1 MTETGL
7 HVLYLYTYEIWLQTT
22 NMVIPNGSK
31 LRILSHFIAIIFCR
45 RMCTNLELRIE
56 HTTCDDVN
64 IGLGQAHS

>member
-22 NMVIPNGSK
+22 IMVIPNGSK
-31 LRILSHFIAIIFCR
+31 LLSHFIAIIFCR
-45 RMCTNLELRIE
+45 RMCTNLQLRIE